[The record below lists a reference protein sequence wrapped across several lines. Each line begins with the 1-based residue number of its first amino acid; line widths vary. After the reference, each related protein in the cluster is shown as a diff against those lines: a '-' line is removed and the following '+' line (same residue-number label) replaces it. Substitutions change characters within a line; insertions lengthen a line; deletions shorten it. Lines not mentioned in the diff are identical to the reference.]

1 MLLLPEILTAREA
14 PAVLR
19 LLKTALERESAE
31 RLIVDASPLLHFD
44 SSALAVLLE
53 CRRLAQAWGKRFELK
68 RPPHWGG
75 YRLVPYRWEFWQG
88 RRSRLHDRLRYR
100 WEEQRWIRER
110 LAP

>member
-1 MLLLPEILTAREA
+1 MLLLPESLTAREA

-68 RPPHWGG
+68 LPPPA
-75 YRLVPYRWEFWQG
+75 LV
-88 RRSRLHDRLRYR
+88 
-100 WEEQRWIRER
+100 R
-110 LAP
+110 LAGLYGIADLLSV